1 MAPPAPQRSFHTTDT
16 EYNLPND
23 SPEHARL
30 EEQAAGYAELMH
42 NRVIHAP
49 LSHPQ
54 RLLDIGCGT
63 GAVTHHLGTTY
74 PAADRIYG
82 IDLSP
87 VPNINRPGESPGNI
101 SFIQGDVRKLSK
113 TDQRLAPGSF
123 DYVFSRLLICGMT
136 DWAGYM
142 RDTVAPLLKPGG
154 WVEVQDLDY
163 VWYKHGHVC
172 SGEWKWLRAINE
184 GAKRKGMD
192 LSCGSNA
199 AKYMR
204 EAGLVDVS
212 VKRYGAPFGTWAVKQ
227 RPESERIGA
236 AQAEGIGPLYEVIVP
251 RLAQGLGLS
260 ESEVQGLVG
269 ESSECLRAEDGK
281 EWVVHV
287 TVGRRPF

>member
-1 MAPPAPQRSFHTTDT
+1 MATHAPQRSFHTTDT

-42 NRVIHAP
+42 NNIIHAP
-49 LSHPQ
+49 LSNPQ

-74 PAADRIYG
+74 PAANCIYG

-87 VPNINRPGESPGNI
+87 IPNINRPGESPGNI
-101 SFIQGDVRKLSK
+101 SFIQGDVRKLSQ
-113 TDQRLAPGSF
+113 TDERLAPGTF
-123 DYVFSRLLICGMT
+123 DYIFSRLLICGMT

-172 SGEWKWLRAINE
+172 SGEWKWLQAINE
-184 GAKRKGMD
+184 GAKRK
-192 LSCGSNA
+192 
-199 AKYMR
+199 

-236 AQAEGIGPLYEVIVP
+236 AQAEGIGPLYEIIVP

-269 ESSECLRAEDGK
+269 ESRECLRAEDGK
-281 EWVVHV
+281 EWVVYV
-287 TVGRRPF
+287 TVGRRPS